1 MNKVKIQTE
10 TRELYHDAGIKTLKG
25 LIFLTLCT
33 RNIFTK
39 MAIFIISAIVPLFT
53 SIFLYA
59 NGIGFIVFPTAMI
72 VHFCICQIAF
82 LEAEKDG
89 MRESFEEQQV
99 ILKELRAILAEK
111 RLFKQSESN
120 T

>member
-1 MNKVKIQTE
+1 
-10 TRELYHDAGIKTLKG
+10 
-25 LIFLTLCT
+25 
-33 RNIFTK
+33 
-39 MAIFIISAIVPLFT
+39 
-53 SIFLYA
+53 
-59 NGIGFIVFPTAMI
+59 MI

-89 MRESFEEQQV
+89 MRESYEEQQV